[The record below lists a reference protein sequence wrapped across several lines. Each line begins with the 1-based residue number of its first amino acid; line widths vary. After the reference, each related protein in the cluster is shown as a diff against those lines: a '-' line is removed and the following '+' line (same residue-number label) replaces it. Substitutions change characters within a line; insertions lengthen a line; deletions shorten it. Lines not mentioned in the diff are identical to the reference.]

1 MKQLYAR
8 IRICCTQVFSTLS
21 VSHVAWIMLGE
32 TSTQL
37 NVDAMAK
44 CIAPENRRRQREL
57 TENAKQCPVLLEEVQ
72 SP

>member
-1 MKQLYAR
+1 MEQLFDM
-8 IRICCTQVFSTLS
+8 IKICCTQVFSILS
-21 VSHVAWIMLGE
+21 VSHTAWVMLGE
-32 TSTQL
+32 TSEQL

-57 TENAKQCPVLLEEVQ
+57 IENAKQCPVLLEEVQ